1 MTRMPSLLV
10 ALLAAISAAPASA
23 ELVVV
28 DGAVQVRPA
37 DIETPRRG
45 MRMNDVEARFGA
57 PASRTPAVG
66 EPPISR
72 WEYAGFTVYFERDI
86 VLHAVVRGS

>member
-1 MTRMPSLLV
+1 MTRISSLLV
-10 ALLAAISAAPASA
+10 ALLAAIAAAPASA

-28 DGAVQVRPA
+28 DGAVQLRPA

-57 PASRTPAVG
+57 PESRTPAVG

-72 WEYAGFTVYFERDI
+72 WDYAGFTVYFERDI

>member
-1 MTRMPSLLV
+1 MIRRLYPLV
-10 ALLAAISAAPASA
+10 ALLALGAATPASA

-28 DGAVQVRPA
+28 DGAVQLRPA

-45 MRMNDVEARFGA
+45 MRMADVEARFGA
-57 PASRTPAVG
+57 PESRTPAVG

-86 VLHAVVRGS
+86 VLHSVVRGG

>member
-1 MTRMPSLLV
+1 MTRFPKLFV
-10 ALLAAISAAPASA
+10 ALLAFSVAAPASA
-23 ELVVV
+23 ELIVV

-37 DIETPRRG
+37 NIETPRRG
-45 MRMNDVEARFGA
+45 MRMADVEARFGA
-57 PASRTPAVG
+57 PASRAPAVG

-86 VLHAVVRGS
+86 VLHSVVRGG

>member
-1 MTRMPSLLV
+1 MTRIPSLLV

-57 PASRTPAVG
+57 PESRTPAVG